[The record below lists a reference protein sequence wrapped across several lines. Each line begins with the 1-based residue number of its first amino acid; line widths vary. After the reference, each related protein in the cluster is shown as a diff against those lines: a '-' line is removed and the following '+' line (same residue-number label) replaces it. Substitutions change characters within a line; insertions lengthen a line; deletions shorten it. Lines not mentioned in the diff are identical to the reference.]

1 MTVRLL
7 LRVTAIGEG
16 VVGLAFL
23 LVPNIPTLVL
33 FGQPLDSALSE
44 IIGRFVG
51 AALIALAVACW
62 RAAEDTQSSVTS
74 GLILAMLIYDVV
86 AAALLAYARFG
97 PGLAGIGLWVG
108 LIGHL
113 VLAIWCV
120 ASLRENRL
128 ATGK

>member
-16 VVGLAFL
+16 AMGLAFL
-23 LVPNIPTLVL
+23 LVPNFPTLVL
-33 FGQPLDSALSE
+33 FGQRLDGALSE

-62 RAAEDTQSSVTS
+62 RMAEDMQSRVTS
-74 GLILAMLIYDVV
+74 GLILAVLIYDVV
-86 AAALLAYARFG
+86 AAVLLAYAYFG

-108 LIGHL
+108 LIFHL
-113 VLAIWCV
+113 VLAIWCA